1 MHTMNL
7 PLNSPPPPSDLTQH
21 TPMMQQ
27 YLRIKAEH
35 PDRLLF
41 YRMGDFYELF
51 HEDAEQAAA
60 LLDITLTTRGQS
72 AGVPIRMAGV
82 PFHAAEQYLAKLIK
96 LGLSIAICEQ
106 VGDPKTSKG
115 PVERRVMRIVTPG
128 TLTDAALLDDR
139 RDTRLMAI
147 LPGKGR
153 VALAWLTL
161 SAGEFRASEVDISR
175 LASELARIA
184 PAELLLPEE
193 YLLPA
198 PEGTALVRRPN
209 WQFAP
214 DRGHRTL
221 CDHFGL
227 HNLDAFSITDRPAIQ
242 AVAGLLLDYARHTQQ
257 TALSHLTGLVLERP
271 DSFVQLDAAAR
282 RTLEIT
288 ETLRGAIAP
297 TLFSELDRGVTGMG
311 SRLLARWLHNPLTD
325 RAVLSQRLDA
335 LEALHGSDHARSQVQ
350 AQLKGSAD
358 IERICARI
366 GLGSARPRD
375 LSGLRDTLQKLPGLR
390 DSLSPVLPDMI
401 QRVASPPELAEHLQR
416 ALQPEPALTL
426 REGGVFAEGFDSQLD
441 ELRALQSDSGTFLL
455 EIEQRERERS
465 GIANLRVE
473 YNRVSGFYI
482 EVSRGQ
488 ADKVPADYHRRQTL
502 KNCERYLTPELKA
515 FETRYLSAAEQ
526 SLTRERE
533 LYAELLARLAGHLP
547 ELQALAQALAEIDL
561 LAGQA
566 ELARERDYC
575 RPQYQ
580 TEWGLD
586 IVAGRHPIVE
596 ARSEGFIANDLRLD
610 PTRRMLLVTGPNM
623 GGKSTYMRQAALI
636 TLMACCGL
644 FVPARALRLG
654 PIDQIFTRVGSSD
667 DLAGGRSTFMV
678 EMTETAGILLGAT
691 EQSLILM
698 DEIGRG
704 TSTFDGI
711 SIAWAVARHL
721 AAKTRAATLFA
732 THYFE
737 LTQLVQHY
745 PMLAN
750 VHLDALE
757 NSGKLTFLHH
767 VEDGPASQSYGL
779 QVAKLAGVPA
789 SIIQQ
794 ARRKLIELEEQQIR
808 SAGQGDL
815 FLDSPVTAPASPLH
829 TPLTTA
835 LALINPD
842 QLTPKQALDA
852 LYALKT
858 LADENPAS

>member
-1 MHTMNL
+1 MRAMNL
-7 PLNSPPPPSDLTQH
+7 PLNSPPTPDDLKAH

-51 HEDAEQAAA
+51 HDDAERAAT

-82 PFHAAEQYLAKLIK
+82 PFHAAEQYLAKLVKRGISVA
-96 LGLSIAICEQ
+96 LCEQ

-161 SAGEFRASEVDISR
+161 SSGEFRASEVDVAR
-175 LASELARIA
+175 LGAELARIA
-184 PAELLLPEE
+184 PAELLLPED
-193 YLLPA
+193 YPLPT
-198 PEGTALVRRPN
+198 PEGAALVRRPD
-209 WQFAP
+209 WQFDAA
-214 DRGHRTL
+214 RGHRLL
-221 CDHFGL
+221 CEHFGL
-227 HNLDAFSITDRPAIQ
+227 HNLDAFGITDRPAIQ
-242 AVAGLLLDYARHTQQ
+242 AVAGLLIDYARHTQQ
-257 TALSHLTGLVLERP
+257 AALPHLTGLVLERP
-271 DSFVQLDAAAR
+271 DHFVQLDAAAR

-288 ETLRGAIAP
+288 ETLRGAPAP

-311 SRLLARWLHNPLTD
+311 SRLLARWLHHPLTD
-325 RAVLSQRLDA
+325 RAVLNRRLDA
-335 LEALHGSDHARSQVQ
+335 IEALHAAETARCQVQ

-358 IERICARI
+358 VERICARI

-390 DSLSPVLPDMI
+390 ETLAAVLPS
-401 QRVASPPELAEHLQR
+401 QAEPLVAPPGLTEHLRR
-416 ALQPEPALTL
+416 ALHPEPALTL
-426 REGGVFAEGFDSQLD
+426 REGGVIADGFDPVLD
-441 ELRALQSDSGTFLL
+441 ELRALQSDSGAFLI
-455 EIEQRERERS
+455 EIEQRERERT
-465 GIANLRVE
+465 GITNLRVE

-482 EVSRGQ
+482 EISRGQ
-488 ADKVPADYHRRQTL
+488 TDKVPADYHRRQTL
-502 KNCERYLTPELKA
+502 KNCERYLTPELKT
-515 FETRYLSAAEQ
+515 FEERYLSAADQ
-526 SLTRERE
+526 SLARERE
-533 LYAELLARLAGHLP
+533 LYAALLAQLADHLP
-547 ELQALAQALAEIDL
+547 ALQALAQALAEMDL

-575 RPQYQ
+575 RPRYQ
-580 TEWGLD
+580 TEWGLN

-596 ARSEGFIANDLRLD
+596 ARSDNFVANDLRLD
-610 PTRRMLLVTGPNM
+610 PTRRMLLITGPNM

-644 FVPARALRLG
+644 FVPAHAVNLG

-721 AAKTRAATLFA
+721 ATKTRAATLFA

-750 VHLDALE
+750 VHLDAIE
-757 NSGKLTFLHH
+757 SAGKLTFLHS

-779 QVAKLAGVPA
+779 QVAKLAGVPG

-794 ARRKLIELEEQQIR
+794 ARRKLTELEEQQVR
-808 SAGQGDL
+808 SEGQGDL
-815 FLDSPVTAPASPLH
+815 FLDNPVAEPTPPNPLA
-829 TPLTTA
+829 TA
-835 LALINPD
+835 LAAIDLD

-852 LYALKT
+852 LYTLKA